1 MRSLVVPTNPEDPVT
16 EDADSK
22 AEDPRVQRIL
32 DMLERDIL
40 SNPEKLKPIDHSLI
54 RRMVELSDGVEVD
67 LDNPLS
73 PHDE

>member
-1 MRSLVVPTNPEDPVT
+1 VPTNPEDPAA
-16 EDADSK
+16 EDADSM
-22 AEDPRVQRIL
+22 AEDPGIQRML

-40 SNPEKLKPIDHSLI
+40 SNPEKLKPIDQSLI

-73 PHDE
+73 SHDE

>member
-1 MRSLVVPTNPEDPVT
+1 MPMNPEDPAA
-16 EDADSK
+16 EDADSM
-22 AEDPRVQRIL
+22 AEDPGVQRML

-67 LDNPLS
+67 LDNRLS

>member
-1 MRSLVVPTNPEDPVT
+1 MV
-16 EDADSK
+16 
-22 AEDPRVQRIL
+22 EDPRVQRIL
-32 DMLERDIL
+32 DMLEHDIL

-54 RRMVELSDGVEVD
+54 RRMVELSNGVEVD

>member
-1 MRSLVVPTNPEDPVT
+1 MPTNPEDPAA
-16 EDADSK
+16 EDADSM
-22 AEDPRVQRIL
+22 AEDPGIQRML

-40 SNPEKLKPIDHSLI
+40 SNPEKLKPIDQSLI

-73 PHDE
+73 SHDE